1 MGGDAMVWPPH
12 SGQELASNGRAC
24 RTTAPLEASHACHRR
39 WLAGGWLVLLR
50 GAGLGHT
57 QQLHHGVDGVPDG
70 IVINARDGREALAA
84 MALDA
89 FLDVVHGGRV
99 LLAVLAFQEP
109 RST

>member
-12 SGQELASNGRAC
+12 SGQELAPNGRAC
-24 RTTAPLEASHACHRR
+24 RITAALEASHACHRH
-39 WLAGGWLVLLR
+39 WLAGCWLVLLR
-50 GAGLGHT
+50 GARLGHPN
-57 QQLHHGVDGVPDG
+57 QLHHGADGVPDG
-70 IVINARDGREALAA
+70 IVVHARDRGEAVAA

-89 FLDVVHGGRV
+89 FLDVVHCGWV